1 MSLFHLTVAGIGV
14 LMVAVLHI
22 LFKPASE
29 DKETKTHTHT
39 ATKTTKPVSKFASIH
54 FTQCPFL
61 TKHLFPKLVLL
72 KSSFWRQ
79 EGKRTKRKGGK
90 EKKEQQ
96 NWICFTSGWGQSV
109 CCLDTVVARTE
120 GKKNLPLD
128 LPARLYTIKFVAFS
142 RFQKLVCDESSNLLL
157 CVLAFPQLGSSACT
171 LLSHFL
177 QFVDIS
183 LSLYPQHLL

>member
-72 KSSFWRQ
+72 KSSFSRQ
-79 EGKRTKRKGGK
+79 EGKRTKRKGGERK
-90 EKKEQQ
+90 ERTTKLNLFYIWLRSECLLFGHSSGQ
-96 NWICFTSGWGQSV
+96 NWRKKKSTLRSSCKVVYHQICGVQQIPEV
-109 CCLDTVVARTE
+109 
-120 GKKNLPLD
+120 
-128 LPARLYTIKFVAFS
+128 
-142 RFQKLVCDESSNLLL
+142 
-157 CVLAFPQLGSSACT
+157 
-171 LLSHFL
+171 
-177 QFVDIS
+177 S
-183 LSLYPQHLL
+183 LWWK

>member
-79 EGKRTKRKGGK
+79 EGKRTKRKGGERK
-90 EKKEQQ
+90 ERTTKFNLFYIWLRSECLLFGHSSGQ
-96 NWICFTSGWGQSV
+96 NWRKKSTLRSSCKVVYHQICGVQQIPEV
-109 CCLDTVVARTE
+109 
-120 GKKNLPLD
+120 
-128 LPARLYTIKFVAFS
+128 
-142 RFQKLVCDESSNLLL
+142 
-157 CVLAFPQLGSSACT
+157 
-171 LLSHFL
+171 
-177 QFVDIS
+177 S
-183 LSLYPQHLL
+183 LWWKS

>member
-29 DKETKTHTHT
+29 DKETKTNTHT

-79 EGKRTKRKGGK
+79 EGKCTKRKGGK
-90 EKKEQQ
+90 EKKEEQ
-96 NWICFTSGWGQSV
+96 NFICFTSGWGQSV
-109 CCLDTVVARTE
+109 YCLDTVVKE
-120 GKKNLPLD
+120 KKSTL
-128 LPARLYTIKFVAFS
+128 R
-142 RFQKLVCDESSNLLL
+142 SS
-157 CVLAFPQLGSSACT
+157 CKVVYHQICGVQQIPE
-171 LLSHFL
+171 
-177 QFVDIS
+177 VS
-183 LSLYPQHLL
+183 LWWK